1 MGAVN
6 SISATQS
13 GQYLASAGHDGHV
26 YFWNVA
32 SGMDYSIDGGTLAR
46 SIVENLSTGG
56 NDARPDN
63 FELDILSRKLHHI
76 CIFAS

>member
-32 SGMDYSIDGGTLAR
+32 SGMDYSIDGQ
-46 SIVENLSTGG
+46 NTGRFSFFKFQLG
-56 NDARPDN
+56 EEKRPPHYTPGVY
-63 FELDILSRKLHHI
+63 FL
-76 CIFAS
+76 

>member
-32 SGMDYSIDGGTLAR
+32 SGKDYFIDGRYTQSVPYILGELRDNTLYSFFR
-46 SIVENLSTGG
+46 N
-56 NDARPDN
+56 
-63 FELDILSRKLHHI
+63 K
-76 CIFAS
+76 

>member
-1 MGAVN
+1 MHLYIILFFIFSVGMGAVN

-32 SGMDYSIDGGTLAR
+32 SGMDYSIDGR
-46 SIVENLSTGG
+46 NTG
-56 NDARPDN
+56 
-63 FELDILSRKLHHI
+63 
-76 CIFAS
+76 

>member
-32 SGMDYSIDGGTLAR
+32 SGMDYSIDGRNTALAR
-46 SIVENLSTGG
+46 SIVG
-56 NDARPDN
+56 NQCTAGNEARPDN
-63 FELDILSRKLHHI
+63 FELMQVAPP
-76 CIFAS
+76 CGN

>member
-32 SGMDYSIDGGTLAR
+32 SGMDYSINGRNTGLIH
-46 SIVENLSTGG
+46 SWKLCTGG
-56 NDARPDN
+56 NEASRDN
-63 FELDILSRKLHHI
+63 FELDILSRKLYQI
-76 CIFAS
+76 CIFAP

>member
-46 SIVENLSTGG
+46 SIVENLSTKQ
-56 NDARPDN
+56 
-63 FELDILSRKLHHI
+63 I
-76 CIFAS
+76 